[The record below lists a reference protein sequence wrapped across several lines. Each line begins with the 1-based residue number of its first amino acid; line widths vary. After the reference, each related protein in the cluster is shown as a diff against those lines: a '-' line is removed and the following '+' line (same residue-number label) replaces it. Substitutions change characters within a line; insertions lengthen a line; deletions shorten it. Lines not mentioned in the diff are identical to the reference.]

1 MSHFSLVLSSEL
13 EAVNAM
19 LRAIGESAVS
29 TLENVTT
36 VDVTT
41 AKNILSDVNR
51 EVQQKGW
58 HFNTEWDVTLTLD
71 SDNRLPVGNN
81 VMSVYSPTKL
91 LTMRGRS
98 GSMFVYDL
106 DNNTFTW
113 SSSITDAVVIKL
125 LDFENLPQ
133 TARQYITAKASRIFQ
148 SEVVGQ
154 VAAETVNRQE
164 EVEAY
169 ADLMDDE
176 GERSGYNV
184 GWGTLDMQ
192 NTTKVYRKLW

>member
-1 MSHFSLVLSSEL
+1 MSHFSLVLSTEL

-19 LRAIGESAVS
+19 LRSIGESAVS

-41 AKNILSDVNR
+41 AKNIISDVNR

-71 SDNRLPVGNN
+71 SNNRLPVATN
-81 VMSVYSPTKL
+81 VMSVHAPNKL
-91 LTMRGRS
+91 LTMRGLE
-98 GSMFVYDL
+98 GVMYVYDL
-106 DNNTFTW
+106 DNNTFTYT
-113 SSSITDAVVIKL
+113 SSITNAVVIKL
-125 LDFENLPQ
+125 LDFENIPQ
-133 TARQYITAKASRIFQ
+133 TARNYIVAKASRIFQ
-148 SEVVGQ
+148 EEVLGQ
-154 VAAETVNRQE
+154 VSAERVNRQE

-169 ADLMDDE
+169 ADLLDDE
-176 GERSGYNV
+176 GERAGYNV

-192 NTTKVYRKLW
+192 NTMKVYRKLW

>member
-125 LDFENLPQ
+125 LDFEDLPQ

-154 VAAETVNRQE
+154 VAAESVNRQE

>member
-71 SDNRLPVGNN
+71 SDNRLPVSTN
-81 VMSVYSPTKL
+81 VLSVYSPTNL

-125 LDFENLPQ
+125 LDFEDLPQ
-133 TARQYITAKASRIFQ
+133 TARQYIVSKASRIFQ
-148 SEVVGQ
+148 AEVIGQ
-154 VAAETVNRQE
+154 AAAETVNRQE
-164 EVEAY
+164 ETEAY
-169 ADLMDDE
+169 ADLLDDE

>member
-91 LTMRGRS
+91 LTMRRRS

-125 LDFENLPQ
+125 LDFEDLPQ

-154 VAAETVNRQE
+154 VAAEEVNRQE

>member
-125 LDFENLPQ
+125 LDFEDLPQ

>member
-125 LDFENLPQ
+125 LDFEDLPQ

-154 VAAETVNRQE
+154 VAAEEVNRQE

>member
-125 LDFENLPQ
+125 LDFEDLPQ

-176 GERSGYNV
+176 GERSGYNI

>member
-125 LDFENLPQ
+125 LDFEDLPQ

-184 GWGTLDMQ
+184 VWGTLDMQ

>member
-176 GERSGYNV
+176 GERSGYNI

>member
-125 LDFENLPQ
+125 LDFEDLPQ

-154 VAAETVNRQE
+154 VAAESVNRQE

-176 GERSGYNV
+176 GERSGYNI

>member
-1 MSHFSLVLSSEL
+1 
-13 EAVNAM
+13 
-19 LRAIGESAVS
+19 
-29 TLENVTT
+29 
-36 VDVTT
+36 
-41 AKNILSDVNR
+41 
-51 EVQQKGW
+51 
-58 HFNTEWDVTLTLD
+58 
-71 SDNRLPVGNN
+71 
-81 VMSVYSPTKL
+81 
-91 LTMRGRS
+91 
-98 GSMFVYDL
+98 MFVYDL

-125 LDFENLPQ
+125 LDFEDLPQ

-154 VAAETVNRQE
+154 VAAESVNRQE

-176 GERSGYNV
+176 GERSGYNI